1 MPMPPTTLLGNGLST
16 WLLAVAVGATA
27 AGLVQLAT
35 RLLLPRLTR
44 LARRTRTEW
53 DDLAIAAL
61 NNTKWFFALA
71 LGVAAGTFVLS
82 LSPRAD
88 RLVAGGVIV
97 AVLLQAGVWA
107 STALRA
113 WIARYQRV
121 RFEADRGAVT
131 TMAAIG
137 YAAHVLVWSAVLI
150 LSLDNLGVNVS
161 ALIAGLGIG
170 GVAIALALQKILGDL
185 FASLAIV
192 LDRPFVL
199 GDFLALDDYLGS
211 VENIG
216 LKTTRLRSLS
226 GEQLVFSNADLLA
239 SRIRNYDRMQERRV
253 AFRIGVTYGTP
264 RSRLGEIPGLLRAA
278 VEGRKRTRF
287 DRAHFAS
294 FDDSALTFET
304 VYYVLTP
311 DYNTY
316 MDIQQAINLELV
328 ERFEERD
335 IEFAHPTR
343 TLHLYGESGAS
354 LRSVELQASG

>member
-1 MPMPPTTLLGNGLST
+1 MSLPSTAFLGNALST
-16 WLLAVAVGATA
+16 WLLALAIGAGT
-27 AGLVQLAT
+27 AGLVHAT
-35 RLLLPRLTR
+35 TRVLLPRLAR
-44 LARRTRTEW
+44 LATRTRTNW

-61 NNTKWFFALA
+61 NSTKWFFGVA
-71 LGVAAGTFVLS
+71 LGVLAGTLVLTLPARS
-82 LSPRAD
+82 D
-88 RLVAGGVIV
+88 RLVVEGVIV

-107 STALRA
+107 STALSA
-113 WIARYQRV
+113 WIERYRRARLV
-121 RFEADRGAVT
+121 ADRDAAT

-150 LSLDNLGVNVS
+150 LSLDNVGINVS

-170 GVAIALALQKILGDL
+170 GVAIALALQKILADL

-199 GDFLALDDYLGS
+199 GDFLALDDYLGA

-226 GEQLVFSNADLLA
+226 GEQLVFSNADLLE
-239 SRIRNYDRMQERRV
+239 SRIRNYGRMQERRV
-253 AFRIGVTYGTP
+253 VFKVGVTYRT
-264 RSRLGEIPGLLRAA
+264 SRNLLEEIPGLLRSA
-278 VEGRKRTRF
+278 VEARRRTRF
-287 DRAHFAS
+287 DRAHFAT

-328 ERFEERD
+328 ERFEERG

-343 TLHLYGESGAS
+343 TLYLHGESGAP
-354 LRSVELQASG
+354 LRSVEFQTS